1 MLSLITVVV
10 GTVLDITAGYR
21 TATATGTARGLL
33 TAMRPVR
40 LIFAD

>member
-10 GTVLDITAGYR
+10 VGTVRDIMAGYR
-21 TATATGTARGLL
+21 TATGTARRLL
-33 TAMRPVR
+33 TTMRLVR

>member
-10 GTVLDITAGYR
+10 VGTVRDITAGYR
-21 TATATGTARGLL
+21 TATGTARRLL

>member
-10 GTVLDITAGYR
+10 EGTVLDITAGYR
-21 TATATGTARGLL
+21 TATGTARRLL